1 MKGYKLKD
9 FVDSF
14 QRYLV
19 SDLHNEG
26 LQVTNTCNTSETVT
40 LACNGSEDV
49 TVTNADPL
57 HQTPCKHSDVTRNPK
72 NPPPGEDL
80 FSQTMDEEEIF

>member
-1 MKGYKLKD
+1 MGYELQD
-9 FVDSF
+9 FEDSF

-19 SDLHNEG
+19 SDPHKDG
-26 LQVTNTCNTSETVT
+26 LQVTNTCNATETVT

-57 HQTPCKHSDVTRNPK
+57 HQTLCKHSDVTCNPK
-72 NPPPGEDL
+72 NPPPEEDL
-80 FSQTMDEEEIF
+80 FSQTMDDVEIF